1 VKFRAEFPLPDVA
14 WEPLRPFW
22 AGAARSELVLPRCAS
37 CARFVWYPDGPCRWC
52 GSGTSREWTCV
63 SGRGR
68 LFSWSIVHRAFIP
81 QLAPLV
87 PFVTG
92 LVAIEEDPAV
102 RLATLIVDC
111 PHDRLRID
119 MPVHVTY
126 RPLEYAGVP
135 SSVIAPLFAPSHGA
149 SSAWA
154 PGT

>member
-14 WEPLRPFW
+14 WEPTRPFW
-22 AGAARSELVLPRCAS
+22 EGAARSKLVLPRCS
-37 CARFVWYPDGPCRWC
+37 CGRFVWYPDGTCRSC
-52 GSGTSREWTCV
+52 GGSIRAWTAV

-81 QLAPLV
+81 QLASLV

-92 LVAIEEDPAV
+92 LVAIEEDPGV
-102 RLATLIVDC
+102 RLATLVVDC

-119 MPVHVTY
+119 MPVAVTF
-126 RPLEYAGVP
+126 RPLQFAGVEG
-135 SSVIAPLFAPSHGA
+135 SVLAPLFAPSQGT
-149 SSAWA
+149 SSASA